1 MYNHIAVKNVFGIF
15 FVPAPWGEKQL
26 LRIFMK
32 KKIKFKD
39 FLSMHL
45 GIVMIAIS
53 TYFILVPNHFVTG
66 GMTGLSTLL
75 AKELTFLTQSQW
87 LMSLNIAVLVIG
99 FIFLGKQTG
108 FFTVYCSLGYS
119 SLMMLF
125 ESLSLVEKFSQNGH
139 TLTNE
144 PFMELCVGIGLYAIG
159 TAIIFYAGAS
169 SGGMDIV
176 ALIIQKYTSMDVGK
190 AVLSV
195 NSVIAISSLFVFRN
209 ITTGILSLVG
219 LFMNSFIIDIVID
232 NLDACKYFIVI
243 TEKPD
248 LVAEYIMNE
257 LHHGVTVTDAIG
269 AYTQQKKG
277 MVHTVCRR
285 YEAIRLR
292 QAVKKIDENAFMV
305 VTTSSEIIGKG
316 FRSV

>member
-1 MYNHIAVKNVFGIF
+1 
-15 FVPAPWGEKQL
+15 
-26 LRIFMK
+26 
-32 KKIKFKD
+32 
-39 FLSMHL
+39 MHV
-45 GIVMIAIS
+45 GIVLIAIS

-75 AKELTFLTQSQW
+75 AQELTFLTQSQW
-87 LMSLNIAVLVIG
+87 LMLLNILVLVIG

-108 FFTVYCSLGYS
+108 GFTVYCSLSYS
-119 SLMMLF
+119 TLMMVF
-125 ESLSLVEKFSQNGH
+125 ESFSLIEKFSTNGR
-139 TLTNE
+139 TLTGE
-144 PFMELCVGIGLYAIG
+144 PFLELCVGIGLYAIG

-176 ALIIQKYTSMDVGK
+176 ALILQKYTSMDVGR
-190 AVLSV
+190 AVLCV
-195 NSVIAISSLFVFRN
+195 NSVIAVSSLFVFRN
-209 ITTGILSLVG
+209 MTTGILSLVG

-232 NLDACKYFIVI
+232 NFDSCKYFIVI
-243 TEKPD
+243 TEKPE

-257 LHHGVTVTDAIG
+257 LHHGVTITDAIG
-269 AYTQQKKG
+269 AYTQAKKG

-292 QAVKKIDENAFMV
+292 QAIKKIDEDAFMV